1 MTEELL
7 VFRGS
12 LIVTAVIRTYRPGEE
27 KYVADLHERLYAEEY
42 GWGPAFVTYAK
53 EIALDFPRRPE
64 NGRECLWIAE
74 VDGEPAGSV
83 MLCET
88 DDPSTGQLRL
98 FAVEKSRR
106 RQGIGRALMEV
117 LLAKA
122 QEAGVQN
129 ADPVDGGTARS
140 GHSTVRALRLP
151 GRGDSGKPDVAS
163 RRRAGARNQNGKDAQ
178 GLSFGLLQI
187 DLVSRKRTA
196 PRLFTGFGV
205 SFGVTTS
212 RGGVCSSGRGLG
224 EECFRR

>member
-53 EIALDFPRRPE
+53 EIALDFPNRPAS
-64 NGRECLWIAE
+64 GREGLWIAE
-74 VDGEPAGSV
+74 VGGEPTGSV

-88 DDPSTGQLRL
+88 EDPSVGQLRL

-106 RQGIGRALMEV
+106 RQGIGRALMEA

-122 QEAGVQN
+122 EEVGYETLILWTAGPLEAAIRQYERFGFWIMETVEN
-129 ADPVDGGTARS
+129 CTWRPDGEPVFEIKMEKT
-140 GHSTVRALRLP
+140 L
-151 GRGDSGKPDVAS
+151 
-163 RRRAGARNQNGKDAQ
+163 
-178 GLSFGLLQI
+178 
-187 DLVSRKRTA
+187 
-196 PRLFTGFGV
+196 
-205 SFGVTTS
+205 TT
-212 RGGVCSSGRGLG
+212 
-224 EECFRR
+224 